1 MRKISTKLAIASIVL
16 IIFTLVAIGVPS
28 YNVIVGESQKV
39 LDKQMGQRIMC
50 AWDVADGLDTNAMTI
65 EQAKQAYSKYII
77 SRGVGTNGYGY
88 AIDSSG
94 NVVFHPNDENVGKDF
109 SDQAFIQE
117 MLDSKKDFTNN
128 TYGEAKVKL
137 VSYDWEG
144 EEKFAYYTYYEKW
157 DMFIALSGEYRD
169 FNGTQQKALFV
180 LIGVGLL
187 ILVLVSLIIFF
198 ISRKYTRPIENI
210 SQAMEEVENGNLE
223 IDIIEVN
230 SKDEIGTL
238 ARGFNSMLENLR
250 RLTIS
255 IKDSAL
261 KLESALTTASE
272 SVNATVASSDQ
283 VAHSTQEI
291 AVASQSLAEDIE
303 KGTISMKDIT
313 ESTKDTNDSA
323 KRMQELVEDVN
334 KHIKRGSSITE
345 ALTDKSDETKEYFAQ
360 VFEKVNLLEQQ
371 SGKISDVTNVIRSI
385 SDQTNLLALNAAI
398 ESARAGEAG
407 KGFAVVADE
416 IRKLAQQSGE
426 QTNAISQVIN
436 KIQVEIGDI
445 VQNVENTNT
454 VIDKQSN
461 IVNNTEKTFKE
472 IEKMINEM
480 VKYIE
485 VVTNKVEGIETNTE
499 SALAMIENI
508 SATSEETSASSQQVT
523 NLTEDQL
530 GSIKSIGN
538 AMNELKSLSNNLTDL
553 VKNFKTN

>member
-538 AMNELKSLSNNLTDL
+538 AMNELKSLSSNLTDL